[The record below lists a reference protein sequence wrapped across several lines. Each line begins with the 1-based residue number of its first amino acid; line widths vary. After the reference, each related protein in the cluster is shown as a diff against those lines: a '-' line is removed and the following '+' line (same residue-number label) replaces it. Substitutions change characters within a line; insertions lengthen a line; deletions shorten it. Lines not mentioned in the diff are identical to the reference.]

1 MFDNLF
7 SLVVFG
13 AGNARGHLDFVST
26 SIRGGPLVFVG
37 SRVQVTGFAAAG
49 PPPRGQGR

>member
-13 AGNARGHLDFVST
+13 AGNARGRLDFVST
-26 SIRGGPLVFVG
+26 SISGVPLVFGG
-37 SRVQVTGFAAAG
+37 SGVKVTGFDAAG